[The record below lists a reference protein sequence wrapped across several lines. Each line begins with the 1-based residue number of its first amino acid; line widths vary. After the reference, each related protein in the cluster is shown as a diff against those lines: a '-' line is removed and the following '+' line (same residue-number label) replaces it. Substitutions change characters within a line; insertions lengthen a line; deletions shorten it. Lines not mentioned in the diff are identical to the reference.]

1 MPELI
6 DGDGSHFPRGF
17 GLDQNFRDGSC
28 WIKADF
34 KKFKF

>member
-17 GLDQNFRDGSC
+17 DLDQNFRDGSGS
-28 WIKADF
+28 KTDF